1 MSQRELSRSDSG
13 CLQLGRLPVME
24 PSADLWER
32 IAAAHRQRTRRRRAL
47 RSGAAAVGAVV
58 LALAVASGWFGRF
71 DNGGGPAAEGIDWK
85 GRAQAL
91 EMQLHQVRGNGGTEA
106 AGIARDARGEL
117 VLVDAALQAAYDD
130 AAPRERLNALWKRR
144 SELLGILLA
153 THRRDIRISRI

>member
-1 MSQRELSRSDSG
+1 MSQRELSRSASG

-32 IAAAHRQRTRRRRAL
+32 IATAHRRRTRRRRVL
-47 RSGAAAVGAVV
+47 RSAAAVGAAV
-58 LALAVASGWFGRF
+58 LALGLATGLFGRL
-71 DNGGGPAAEGIDWK
+71 DDGSNQASAGIDWK

-91 EMQLHQVRGNGGTEA
+91 EMQLHQVRGNGDAEA

-130 AAPRERLNALWKRR
+130 NAPRERLNALWKRR